1 MRMRSVLACLLIAAS
16 LSIATSAGADVA
28 VGVVAGEPTGLSF
41 KTWHEERTAVDA
53 ASGWS
58 FGKGGRLYVHSD
70 YLWHRMIED
79 RQIGGT
85 VPFYFGIGGRLLVR
99 DGEDTRIGVR
109 VPVGLDYFFDE
120 GRFNVFVELAPIVD
134 LVPETELAFSG
145 GVGLRFRFGS

>member
-1 MRMRSVLACLLIAAS
+1 MSARPVVLCLTLAVLLLVASSAC
-16 LSIATSAGADVA
+16 ADVA
-28 VGVVAGEPTGLSF
+28 LGVMAGEPTGLSL
-41 KTWHEERTAVDA
+41 KVWHEGQTAIDA

-79 RQIGGT
+79 RRAGET

-99 DGEDTRIGVR
+99 DGEDARIGVR
-109 VPVGLDYFFDE
+109 IPVGLDYFFDE

-145 GVGLRFRFGS
+145 GIGLRFRIGS